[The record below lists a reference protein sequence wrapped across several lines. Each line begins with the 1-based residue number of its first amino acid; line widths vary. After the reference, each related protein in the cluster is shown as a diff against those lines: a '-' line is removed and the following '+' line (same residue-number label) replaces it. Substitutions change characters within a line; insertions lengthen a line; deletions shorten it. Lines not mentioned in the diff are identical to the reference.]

1 MTATHDLHSLGQSLW
16 LDNITRPMLDSGT
29 LARYIGELDVT
40 GLTSNPTIYDKA
52 IGGSDA
58 YDDAVR
64 SSVEAGSSPEET
76 FFALATADLV
86 RAADL
91 FRPAYLASG
100 RIDGFVSLE
109 VSPLIAYDSDTT
121 LADAKRLHATAGRE
135 NLFIKIP
142 GTREGLVAIE
152 EAIFAAVPINVTLL
166 FSPAQYLACAE
177 AYTRGIER
185 RVDAGLDP
193 FVASVASLFISRWD
207 AAVTDRVPAD
217 LALKLGLAV
226 GGAAYAE
233 YVAFYASPRWQ
244 ALQAKGATPQRLLF
258 ASTGTKDPTAS
269 KTLYIDGLAAAD
281 TVNTMPEETLL
292 VLADADVTF
301 RPLPTDGD
309 AARATLARFE
319 AAGISIDG
327 LGLELQQKGAESF
340 VKSWESLMTR
350 VTEKARAVASA

>member
-1 MTATHDLHSLGQSLW
+1 
-16 LDNITRPMLDSGT
+16 
-29 LARYIGELDVT
+29 
-40 GLTSNPTIYDKA
+40 
-52 IGGSDA
+52 
-58 YDDAVR
+58 
-64 SSVEAGSSPEET
+64 
-76 FFALATADLV
+76 
-86 RAADL
+86 
-91 FRPAYLASG
+91 
-100 RIDGFVSLE
+100 
-109 VSPLIAYDSDTT
+109 
-121 LADAKRLHATAGRE
+121 
-135 NLFIKIP
+135 
-142 GTREGLVAIE
+142 
-152 EAIFAAVPINVTLL
+152 VTLL

-185 RVDAGLDP
+185 RVEAGLDP

-269 KTLYIDGLAAAD
+269 KTLYIDGLAAPD
-281 TVNTMPEETLL
+281 TINTMPEDTLL
-292 VLADADVTF
+292 VLADGDVEL
-301 RPLPTDGD
+301 RPLPTDGE
-309 AARATLARFE
+309 AARAVLARFE
-319 AAGISIDG
+319 AAGISVDG
-327 LGLELQQKGAESF
+327 LGLELQQKGAEAF